1 MKKIVQKEELAVM
14 LYTLLNFIWIAL
26 TTFLLGILI
35 ISIVQKIMKIN
46 IVSLDSI
53 LISGLVFATV
63 YAETWSFFYKVRFFG
78 KCFSIFDLHYN
89 NNLLSKKNIGYCKKC
104 K

>member
-1 MKKIVQKEELAVM
+1 M

-63 YAETWSFFYKVRFFG
+63 YAETWSFFYKVRFLANAFLFLICTIIII
-78 KCFSIFDLHYN
+78 CFR
-89 NNLLSKKNIGYCKKC
+89 KKNIGYCKKC

>member
-53 LISGLVFATV
+53 LIS
-63 YAETWSFFYKVRFFG
+63 
-78 KCFSIFDLHYN
+78 D
-89 NNLLSKKNIGYCKKC
+89 
-104 K
+104 